1 MPSSTYRLLDDGMRV
16 ETTRLHI
23 FFLKN
28 LGLWFCFCGGMQT
41 DLENQKKK
49 KEDEKALKELR
60 AKAAHLWYRKA
71 ISIRNTVK

>member
-1 MPSSTYRLLDDGMRV
+1 
-16 ETTRLHI
+16 
-23 FFLKN
+23 
-28 LGLWFCFCGGMQT
+28 MQT
-41 DLENQKKK
+41 DLENQKKKKENQKKK